1 MSVFRSACFI
11 ESVFLRYYC
20 YHYYF
25 LHDIFFLLFL
35 FILFAYCC
43 NIFAFWP
50 VAYNK
55 PLNLEP

>member
-25 LHDIFFLLFL
+25 LHDICFIFYFYYLLIVVVFLHLCL
-35 FILFAYCC
+35 
-43 NIFAFWP
+43 WP
-50 VAYNK
+50 IIK
-55 PLNLEP
+55 P